1 MRRTLML
8 FVGAVAAGVVLI
20 VAATAGERLV
30 GDSSLTDRDTPGNF
44 TEFRD
49 EEAGFAISYPTDWQ
63 QVTVEDPQVRLLVT
77 PDRTDSILVRV
88 VELEAEVTVD
98 DLSAIRSLTDEIVQE
113 GESVEIRSDPTQI
126 EIGGLP
132 GIFYLYTFEDADTEE
147 EGVHLHYF
155 LFDGATMFT
164 VVMQAL
170 PTEDFPALAPT
181 FDAVMNTFEVPSS

>member
-8 FVGAVAAGVVLI
+8 FVGAFAAGLVLM
-20 VAATAGERLV
+20 VAATAGERFV
-30 GDSSLTDRDTPGNF
+30 ADSSPTDENARNL

-49 EEAGFAISYPTDWQ
+49 EEAGFAISYPADWQ
-63 QVTVEDPQVRLLVT
+63 RVTVEDPQVRLLVT

-88 VELEAEVTVD
+88 VELEAEVAED
-98 DLSAIRSLTDEIVQE
+98 DLPAILGLTDEIVRE

-126 EIGGLP
+126 EVGGLP
-132 GIFYLYTFEDADTEE
+132 GVFYLYTFEDADTGE